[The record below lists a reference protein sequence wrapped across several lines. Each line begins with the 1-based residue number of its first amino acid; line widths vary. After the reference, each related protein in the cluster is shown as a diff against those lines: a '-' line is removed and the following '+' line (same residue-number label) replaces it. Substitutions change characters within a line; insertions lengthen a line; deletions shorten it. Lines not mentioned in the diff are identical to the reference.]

1 MDPGVGPVRWMGEAV
16 GPHQGGSEV
25 KAPEVVV
32 NGRVFA

>member
-1 MDPGVGPVRWMGEAV
+1 MDPGVGSVRLMGEAV

-25 KAPEVVV
+25 KAAEVVA

>member
-1 MDPGVGPVRWMGEAV
+1 MGEAV